1 MTQTMLRKLAPFAL
15 AATLGFAVPGDEL
28 TFHPADGTSLT
39 KKFSSE
45 FTLRLADLSAN
56 AMGQEISPDMMGD
69 PQVTLTGTMGVT
81 LTDEF
86 VKVGRGRPLELARM
100 FDELAG
106 KMSFEAS
113 AQGESTSDESK
124 LESELGGKKVTYKW
138 DDKESKYAIGWASG
152 HDGDAKLLEDL
163 DEDMDLRYVLG
174 EGEHKEGDSWEIPA
188 EKLADMLFPG
198 ASFKLSGPD
207 DADDE
212 EAMKFL
218 EELDLDVEEL
228 MHKVFA
234 GTVKATYAGIKD
246 VDGQKLAEIQLE
258 AEIQSSN
265 DFADLVS
272 RAVEKA
278 MEREG
283 ADLGE
288 KPKFDQV
295 TLDLSFKGAGTLMW
309 DAKAGHAHSFELN
322 GEGTASISV
331 GATMDQ
337 GGQSISMKGN
347 VEFEGDFGSKLE
359 VTK

>member
-1 MTQTMLRKLAPFAL
+1 MTTTLRKFAPLAL
-15 AATLGFAVPGDEL
+15 AATLGFAHPGDEV

-39 KKFSSE
+39 KKFTSE
-45 FTLRLADLSAN
+45 FTLRLEDLSAN

-69 PQVTLTGTMGVT
+69 PQVTLTGEMGIT

-106 KMSFEAS
+106 KLSFEAS

-124 LESELGGKKVTYKW
+124 LESDLGGKKVTYTW
-138 DDKESKYAIGWASG
+138 NDKESNYAVAWASG

-163 DEDMDLRYVLG
+163 EEDMDLRFVLG

-188 EKLADMLFPG
+188 ERLADMLFPG
-198 ASFKLSGPD
+198 SSFKLSGPD

-218 EELDLDVEEL
+218 EELDLDVDDL
-228 MHKVFA
+228 MHKVFD
-234 GTVKATYAGIKD
+234 GTVKATYVGLRD
-246 VDGQKLAEIQLE
+246 VDGQQLAEIQIE

-265 DFADLVS
+265 DFADLLS
-272 RAVEKA
+272 RAIEKV

-283 ADLGE
+283 VDADQ
-288 KPKFDQV
+288 KPTFEQV

-322 GEGTASISV
+322 GEGTAAIAV
-331 GATMDQ
+331 GASMDQ
-337 GGQSISMKGN
+337 GGQQISMKGN
-347 VEFEGDFGSKLE
+347 VEFSGDFGSKLE

>member
-1 MTQTMLRKLAPFAL
+1 MLRKFAPLAL
-15 AATLGFAVPGDEL
+15 AATLGFAHPGNDV
-28 TFHPADGTSLT
+28 TFHPADGTTLT
-39 KKFSSE
+39 KKFTSE
-45 FTLRLADLSAN
+45 FTLRLEELSAN

-69 PQVTLTGTMGVT
+69 PQVTLTGAMAIT

-100 FDELAG
+100 FDELGG

-113 AQGESTSDESK
+113 AQGESSSDESK
-124 LESELGGKKVTYKW
+124 LESDLGGKKITYKW
-138 DDKESKYAIGWASG
+138 DDKDSKYAIAWASG

-163 DEDMDLRYVLG
+163 EEDMDLRFVLG

-198 ASFKLSGPD
+198 SSFKLSGPD

-218 EELDLDVEEL
+218 EELDLDVDEL
-228 MHKVFA
+228 MNKIFD
-234 GTVKATYAGIKD
+234 GTVKATYAGLKE
-246 VDGQKLAEIQLE
+246 VDGQQLAEIQLE

-265 DFADLVS
+265 DFADLMS
-272 RAVEKA
+272 RAIDKV

-283 ADLGE
+283 VDPSE

-295 TLDLSFKGAGTLMW
+295 TLDLSFKGSGTLMW

-322 GEGTASISV
+322 GEGTAALAI

-337 GGQSISMKGN
+337 GGQQMSMKGN
-347 VEFEGDFGSKLE
+347 VEFAGDFGSKLE